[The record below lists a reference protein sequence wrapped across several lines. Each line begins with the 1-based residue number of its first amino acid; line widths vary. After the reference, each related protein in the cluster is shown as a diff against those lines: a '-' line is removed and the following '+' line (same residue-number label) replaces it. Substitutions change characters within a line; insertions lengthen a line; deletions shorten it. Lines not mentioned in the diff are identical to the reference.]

1 METLHRYH
9 SDTGLPIEMILTLL
23 EEERIP
29 YDKQQVAA
37 WMNEEVRLGEG
48 TQTGNRGVS
57 LPSLPSQR
65 LMGEALTSW
74 EPATAECSVVFDDGR
89 FVALDPCPFY
99 PTQAGQEGDCGE
111 ITLGG
116 ETVAVKR
123 TVKTA
128 QGVVCEVKPHTP
140 HTPHVGAPA
149 QCRVDVTHRQWACD
163 CCLRIRRV
171 ATHHTATH
179 LLHGVL
185 RERAGCGQS
194 LQEGSRIDADG
205 LTFDFYAG
213 FLSDRLRADTA
224 GFLKEVEK
232 EVNDLARAGVL
243 DRHGSLVALPVVKQ
257 DFSKQQLGTLPKGSF
272 IGDIVRISGKDSVFH
287 TVSIGASR
295 EFCCGQHARCSS
307 DVYPFVITGMQSVS
321 AGIKRIEAKAGR
333 AGIDALMKNR
343 ESLQEVSRL
352 LKVSEDAVVKRV
364 ASVVKENGELEE
376 KNRGYLRMALQNLTC
391 SYSCVVGT
399 CRFGS

>member
-9 SDTGLPIEMILTLL
+9 SDTGLPVEMILTLL
-23 EEERIP
+23 EEEGIP

-128 QGVVCEVKPHTP
+128 QGVVCEVTP

-163 CCLRIRRV
+163 CGLRIRCV

-352 LKVSEDAVVKRV
+352 LKVNEDAVVKRV
-364 ASVVKENGELEE
+364 ASVVKENGELEK
-376 KNRGYLRMALQNLTC
+376 KNRGYLRMALQNLNC